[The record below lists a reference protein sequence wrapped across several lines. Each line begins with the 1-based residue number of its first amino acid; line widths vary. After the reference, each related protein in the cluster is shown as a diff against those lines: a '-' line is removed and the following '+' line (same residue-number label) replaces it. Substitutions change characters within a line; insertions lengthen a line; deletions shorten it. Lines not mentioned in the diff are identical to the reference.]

1 MKGLTHNITSALF
14 AACLLMPLAH
24 AENKAEGNSNKAMS
38 SQTLSGPISLNKA
51 SVQELS
57 EMKGVGTAKAQAI
70 VDYRKEKGGFKK
82 IEELTEVKGIGP
94 SILESNR
101 PLLSLE

>member
-1 MKGLTHNITSALF
+1 MKGLTRNITLALF

-24 AENKAEGNSNKAMS
+24 AENKAEGNKTKAMS
-38 SQTLSGPISLNKA
+38 SEIQSGPISLNSA
-51 SVQELS
+51 SMQELS
-57 EMKGVGTAKAQAI
+57 EIKGVGTAKAQAI
-70 VDYRKEKGGFKK
+70 IDYRKENGGFK
-82 IEELTEVKGIGP
+82 ELDELTQVKGIGP